1 MELMLGLSNGSNEII
16 AEPGEDKK
24 PVLQSNKVT
33 VDWDWDSW
41 KEQTDGLLERDC
53 TTPFLFWRYRADSVA
68 ASRNN

>member
-1 MELMLGLSNGSNEII
+1 MLGRSNGSNGII

-41 KEQTDGLLERDC
+41 KEQTDGLFERLHNPISFLEIE
-53 TTPFLFWRYRADSVA
+53 
-68 ASRNN
+68 SRQRSSFQK